1 MKLKILLLLL
11 LISLLGNAQIVSI
24 PNANFKAMLISANYN
39 NQIAKNLLGNY
50 FKIDS
55 NNDGEI
61 QVSEALQVS
70 YIYLEPYNIASIEGI
85 NSFTNLVTFNCTSN
99 GIGFLTLNGLVNLES
114 LTANYCNLTGFSIT
128 NCPNLEAINF
138 NYNFLTN
145 ADFSLFTQLQSIG
158 CNNNNLT
165 SINVSG
171 LTNMTSLACTYNQLT
186 AIDVQGLTNLN
197 ALHCNNNQIT
207 SLNLDGLQNL
217 QSVQC
222 SYNALTSISLTG
234 CSYLQYIYASY
245 NQLTFVDANQCTAL
259 LNLSLINNTPLEAI
273 LIKNGRTENVGLNGN
288 TNIRYVCCDD
298 FEINSVTSNVS
309 LYSPNFEI
317 NTYCTFV
324 PGGTY
329 YTIQG
334 NNRFDV
340 NNNGCTV
347 SDPVYPNFKINFS
360 LGSITSTL
368 IPNSTGNYS
377 IPVGTGTFTLTPIGY
392 NPNYFNVSPTTA
404 TVTFPTQASPA
415 IRNFCITPNGIHKDV
430 EVILIPLNFAVPGF
444 IGNYKLVYKNN
455 GNVTVDGTIKFNYN
469 TNGIVQNLV
478 SSNPTVFSANAT
490 EIIWN
495 YSNLQPFE
503 TREIL
508 FSMQLNSPFQI
519 PPVNADDQLN
529 LNAEITPL
537 SDDEFTPDNYF
548 YLKQLVRNSFD
559 PNDKTCLE
567 GSTIPP
573 DMVGKYVHY
582 LIRFENTGTAEA
594 QNIVVK
600 DIIDTNRF
608 DVNSLTPISGSH
620 SFETRISNTNR
631 VEFIFENINL
641 PFDDATN
648 DGYVAFKIKT
658 KPNLVVGNSFSNSVN
673 IYFDYNFPIVTNNYT
688 TTIQNPLEINQNEL
702 PSIRFYPNPVK
713 DILHFNTTEN
723 VIKITVY
730 DVAGRIVSSNAVIE
744 NKIDLSGLKN
754 GNYILKID
762 TETGTMH
769 TKLIK
774 E

>member
-1 MKLKILLLLL
+1 
-11 LISLLGNAQIVSI
+11 
-24 PNANFKAMLISANYN
+24 MLISANYN

-145 ADFSLFTQLQSIG
+145 ADFSSFTQLQSIG

-347 SDPVYPNFKINFS
+347 SDSVYPNFKINFS

-478 SSNPTVFSANAT
+478 SSNPTVFSSNAT

-723 VIKITVY
+723 VMKITVY

>member
-145 ADFSLFTQLQSIG
+145 ADFSSFTQLQSIG

-478 SSNPTVFSANAT
+478 SSNPTVFSSNAT

>member
-145 ADFSLFTQLQSIG
+145 ADFSSFTQLQSIG

-723 VIKITVY
+723 VMKITVY

>member
-1 MKLKILLLLL
+1 MKLKALLLLL

-145 ADFSLFTQLQSIG
+145 ADFSTFTQLQSIG

-186 AIDVQGLTNLN
+186 AINVQGLTNLN

-222 SYNALTSISLTG
+222 SYNALSSISLTG

-259 LNLSLINNTPLEAI
+259 LNLSLINNTPLEAL

-288 TNIRYVCCDD
+288 PNIQYVCCDE
-298 FEINSVTSNVS
+298 FEISSVTSNVS

-340 NNNGCTV
+340 NNNGCTI
-347 SDPVYPNFKINFS
+347 SDPVYPNFKINFA
-360 LGSITSTL
+360 LGSINSTL
-368 IPNSTGNYS
+368 IPNITGNYS
-377 IPVGTGTFTLTPIGY
+377 IPVGTGTFTITPILN
-392 NPNYFNVSPTTA
+392 NPNYFNVTPTTA
-404 TVTFPTQASPA
+404 TVIFPTQASPA

-430 EVILIPLNFAVPGF
+430 EVVLIPLNFAVPGF

-478 SSNPTVFSANAT
+478 SSNPTAFSANAT

-529 LNAEITPL
+529 LNVEITPL
-537 SDDEFTPDNYF
+537 SDDEYTSDNYCS
-548 YLKQLVRNSFD
+548 LKQIVRNSFD

-567 GSTIPP
+567 GLTIPP
-573 DMVGKYVHY
+573 SMVGKYVHY
-582 LIRFENTGTAEA
+582 LIRFENTGTAAA
-594 QNIVVK
+594 QNIVIK

-608 DVNSLTPISGSH
+608 DINSLVPVSGSH
-620 SFETRISNTNR
+620 AFETRISNTNK

-641 PFDDATN
+641 PFDDANN

-673 IYFDYNFPIVTNNYT
+673 IYFDYNFPIVTNNFT
-688 TTIQNPLEINQNEL
+688 TTVQNPLDINQIE
-702 PSIRFYPNPVK
+702 PESIAVYPNPVK
-713 DILHFNTTEN
+713 DILHFNTAEN
-723 VIKITVY
+723 VMKIIVY
-730 DVAGRIVSSNAVIE
+730 DVAGRIVSSNAVTE
-744 NKIDLSGLKN
+744 NKVDLSALKK
-754 GNYILKID
+754 GNYILKIY
-762 TETGTMH
+762 TENGFMS

>member
-1 MKLKILLLLL
+1 
-11 LISLLGNAQIVSI
+11 
-24 PNANFKAMLISANYN
+24 MLISANYN

-145 ADFSLFTQLQSIG
+145 ADFSSFTQLQSIG

-723 VIKITVY
+723 VMKITVY

>member
-1 MKLKILLLLL
+1 MKLKILLILL
-11 LISLLGNAQIVSI
+11 LISLLSNAQIVSI

-145 ADFSLFTQLQSIG
+145 ADFSSFTQLQSIG

-347 SDPVYPNFKINFS
+347 SDSVYPNFKINFS

-478 SSNPTVFSANAT
+478 SSNPTVFSSNAT

-723 VIKITVY
+723 VMKITVY